1 MTTPG
6 SSIRT
11 RLNAV
16 CRAPRRAPRRAGFSL
31 VEVLISVFVL
41 SLGILGLASIFPV
54 VLREQRF
61 AVEATEGQIAVASVQ
76 SLLASNLDLS
86 EPGQG
91 KGWGIL
97 QDDDQW
103 SEEGYWEVPAYL
115 GGSSEPNSSSRMG
128 LNALTGELV
137 FLSDNPSGPSNDPRG
152 DNVSIPLSAR
162 LSPGAFLRGA
172 DPRVDWVLAARR
184 VLTQRN
190 ASSQLVPTDQDDLE
204 VAIFLRPIDRAIQ
217 VPRRERRDQAAWGT
231 LGRTLNLSDV
241 ILAAEIVAQGGK
253 SELRTAEPRVP
264 VGVNQQ
270 GVPTGDGRGAY
281 AIPFIAALENYQF
294 DAGGLTVG
302 TADDRN
308 RLDLDGNESSLPA
321 RLLGQIGQKIV
332 DGRGNI
338 YTVVGVERADRT
350 VLIIDPPVPLDVV
363 NSLDI
368 SPLVASPVVPIDVQV
383 FRVAR

>member
-1 MTTPG
+1 MTTPTT
-6 SSIRT
+6 SIKAASR
-11 RLNAV
+11 
-16 CRAPRRAPRRAGFSL
+16 RRAPGRAGFSL
-31 VEVLISVFVL
+31 VEVLIAVFVL

-54 VLREQRF
+54 VLREQRL
-61 AVEATEGQIAVASVQ
+61 AVEATEGQIAVGSVQ
-76 SLLASNLDLS
+76 SLLASNLDLN
-86 EPGQG
+86 EPGQD

-97 QDDDQW
+97 QDDASPSGGW
-103 SEEGYWEVPAYL
+103 SGDGTWQVPGYL
-115 GGSSEPNSSSRMG
+115 GGSGEPTFASRMG
-128 LNALTGELV
+128 VNAFSGELV
-137 FLSDNPSGPSNDPRG
+137 FLSKNSSGPNNDPRG
-152 DNVSIPLSAR
+152 DDVAIPLSAR

-184 VLTQRN
+184 VLTQRD
-190 ASSQLVPTDQDDLE
+190 ASSRLVPTDRDDLE
-204 VAIFLRPIDRAIQ
+204 IAIFLRPVDRAIQ
-217 VPRRERRDQAAWGT
+217 VPRRERRDQAAWGA
-231 LGRTLNLSDV
+231 LGRMLNLSDV

-253 SELRTAEPRVP
+253 SELRAQEPRVA
-264 VGVNQQ
+264 VGVSQQ
-270 GVPTGDGRGAY
+270 GVPTGDGRGVY
-281 AIPFIAALENYQF
+281 AIPFVAVLEDYQF
-294 DAGGLTVG
+294 DAGGLTIG

-308 RLDLDGNESSLPA
+308 RLDLDYQASSLEA

-338 YTVVGVERADRT
+338 YTVVGVERGDRS